1 MSQLSRGKPA
11 PFIDMAGKTVL
22 IVEDEFLVADDMARY
37 FESSGATVLG
47 PVPTLAAAWS
57 IVAREGP
64 LDGAILDINLFGEQ
78 VFPLIDALRQRGVC
92 CVLSTGYDHAIVPPA
107 YRTLPFCQKPV
118 ESVDIARVLF
128 G

>member
-1 MSQLSRGKPA
+1 
-11 PFIDMAGKTVL
+11 MAGKTVL

-64 LDGAILDINLFGEQ
+64 LDGAILDINLFGEL

>member
-47 PVPTLAAAWS
+47 PVPTPLAAWS

-64 LDGAILDINLFGEQ
+64 LDGAILDVN
-78 VFPLIDALRQRGVC
+78 PLGVRREMVRGFERPGLLVKGSAIVRQRLAGAFHHPLDGVGC
-92 CVLSTGYDHAIVPPA
+92 RRL
-107 YRTLPFCQKPV
+107 R
-118 ESVDIARVLF
+118 R
-128 G
+128 